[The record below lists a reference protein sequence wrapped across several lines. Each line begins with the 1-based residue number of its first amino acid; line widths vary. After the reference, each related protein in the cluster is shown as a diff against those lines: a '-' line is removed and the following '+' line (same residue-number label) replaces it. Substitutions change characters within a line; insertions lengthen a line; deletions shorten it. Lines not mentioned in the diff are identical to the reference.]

1 MPSLEKS
8 IVAAK
13 KRSFEGVVD
22 AGEERAGFALAP
34 IMPMAEELVAVDS
47 FMLEA
52 VFEKHW
58 RCDKMVLIWV

>member
-22 AGEERAGFALAP
+22 AGEERAGYALVP
-34 IMPMAEELVAVDS
+34 IMSMAEELIVVDIFKKFGKRCLVFWYDMAVKDNG
-47 FMLEA
+47 
-52 VFEKHW
+52 
-58 RCDKMVLIWV
+58 

>member
-22 AGEERAGFALAP
+22 AGEERAGYALVP
-34 IMPMAEELVAVDS
+34 IMSMAEELIVVDI
-47 FMLEA
+47 FKLGA
-52 VFEKHW
+52 IFYQHW
-58 RCDKMVLIWV
+58 RYDKMVLM